1 MNSCAAPWWLAASAL
16 AVAATV
22 VHANPAPGAE
32 RVALVIG
39 NSAYRAAALDNS
51 ANDARDMAELLKQA
65 GFQVELRLETTKM
78 QLLESLQDFG
88 ETLKDKRTKVGVF
101 YYAGHGAQQAW
112 RNFLVPVDA
121 NVQSAEDVAT
131 MAVDVSELT
140 TEMARTRD
148 RNFLMILDA
157 CRDDPF
163 GVAYRPAAK
172 GLSQYDAPAG
182 SLLAY
187 ATGPGRVAS
196 DGSGRNGLYT
206 THLLRELSVKG
217 VRVEDAFKRVRLGVR
232 LASRGRQIP
241 WESTSLEEDLYIY
254 PPQRRATLSHAE
266 QEALL
271 DQEIDAWRVAKST
284 NSIDS
289 LAAFLREF
297 PSGNVSELAQARLN
311 ALLRALAPRPRLA
324 QLHVPEAPT
333 AALPDKPVLASVS
346 IPVVRAKEEVPA
358 PLALVAQP
366 PVAQAPVAPLPAA
379 QVQVAQAAVEKPPA
393 APRPAAQAP
402 ASQAPA
408 MPPTASPEPPT
419 AIVTSA
425 NPQDPQS
432 AAAAPMQMKAPA
444 EAAPAPAP
452 TSASATSP
460 PVALASSQNA
470 TLPPTQA
477 ASVIPLQDVASQ
489 SVAVDV
495 PQDLTVA
502 ATPSYQGSY
511 EYVRQFQ
518 LGDVFKYQVINRFN
532 NVAVPHELRVTA
544 IDLAKDEVTY
554 NNGEYVSDSM
564 GNVVKNQRGAMDSPR
579 QFYPAELYVG
589 KKWTTMFR
597 QSRERGTYN
606 TFRYQLKV
614 AGKETVTVPAG
625 RFEAYKIEARGF
637 NLDRRAALERD
648 IWVVPGVDAD
658 IAHETKVRLANGMI
672 EQYDRQEL
680 VALPQR

>member
-1 MNSCAAPWWLAASAL
+1 MNSRVAASWLAAGAL
-16 AVAATV
+16 AAAAAV
-22 VHANPAPGAE
+22 VHASPAPGAE

-39 NSAYRAAALDNS
+39 NSAYRAGALENS
-51 ANDARDMAELLKQA
+51 VNDARDMAELLRQA
-65 GFQVELRLETTKM
+65 GFQVELRLETTKV
-78 QLLESLQDFG
+78 QLLETLQDFG
-88 ETLKDKRTKVGVF
+88 ETLKDKRTRVGVF

-121 NVQSAEDVAT
+121 NVQSAEDVAQ

-163 GVAYRPAAK
+163 GNAFRPVAK

-196 DGSGRNGLYT
+196 DGAGRNGLYT
-206 THLLRELSVKG
+206 TYLLRELSVKG

-254 PPQRRATLSHAE
+254 PPQRRTALSNAE

-271 DQEIDAWRVAKST
+271 DKEIDAWRVAKTT
-284 NSIDS
+284 NSVDS

-324 QLHVPEAPT
+324 QLHVPESPSVAP
-333 AALPDKPVLASVS
+333 PDKMVLAAATM
-346 IPVVRAKEEVPA
+346 PVTRATEEAPA
-358 PLALVAQP
+358 PVPPDAQQTSAAMPPSAAPPAAAPETP
-366 PVAQAPVAPLPAA
+366 PVAVASTSPPGM
-379 QVQVAQAAVEKPPA
+379 PPA
-393 APRPAAQAP
+393 AAAPEQAEPAVELAAAPPAAQA
-402 ASQAPA
+402 AP
-408 MPPTASPEPPT
+408 
-419 AIVTSA
+419 VVL
-425 NPQDPQS
+425 QQ
-432 AAAAPMQMKAPA
+432 
-444 EAAPAPAP
+444 
-452 TSASATSP
+452 
-460 PVALASSQNA
+460 V
-470 TLPPTQA
+470 A
-477 ASVIPLQDVASQ
+477 ASKD
-489 SVAVDV
+489 VAVDL
-495 PQDLTVA
+495 PQDLTVP
-502 ATPSYQGSY
+502 ATPTYQGSY
-511 EYVRQFQ
+511 EYVRRFQ
-518 LGDVFKYQVINRFN
+518 LGDVFKYQVVNRFN
-532 NVAVPHELRVTA
+532 GSAAPLELRVTG

-554 NNGEYVSDSM
+554 NGGEYVSDGM

-589 KKWTTMFR
+589 KKWITMFR

-614 AGKETVTVPAG
+614 VGKETVTVPAG

-648 IWVVPGVDAD
+648 IWLAPGIDAD
-658 IAHETKVRLANGMI
+658 IIHETKVRLANGMI

-680 VALPQR
+680 VALPKR

>member
-1 MNSCAAPWWLAASAL
+1 MNSRAAASWLAASAL
-16 AVAATV
+16 AAAATV

-39 NSAYRAAALDNS
+39 NSAYRAGALENS
-51 ANDARDMAELLKQA
+51 TNDARDMAELLRQA
-65 GFQVELRLETTKM
+65 GFQVELRLETTKV

-121 NVQSAEDVAT
+121 DVQSAEDVAQ

-140 TEMARTRD
+140 TQMARTRD

-163 GVAYRPAAK
+163 GIAYRPAAK

-206 THLLRELSVKG
+206 TYLLRELSVKG

-254 PPQRRATLSHAE
+254 PPQRRTALSHAE

-297 PSGNVSELAQARLN
+297 PSGNVSELALARLN
-311 ALLRALAPRPRLA
+311 ALLRAQAPRPRLA
-324 QLHVPEAPT
+324 QLHVPEAPS
-333 AALPDKPVLASVS
+333 AAPPPDKTVLAAAST
-346 IPVVRAKEEVPA
+346 PVVRAVEEVPA
-358 PLALVAQP
+358 PVTS
-366 PVAQAPVAPLPAA
+366 VVPLPAA
-379 QVQVAQAAVEKPPA
+379 PPLVAEAPAIPTPAVPPA
-393 APRPAAQAP
+393 AAPEAPAA
-402 ASQAPA
+402 
-408 MPPTASPEPPT
+408 
-419 AIVTSA
+419 IVASA
-425 NPQDPQS
+425 NPEMTQS
-432 AAAAPMQMKAPA
+432 AAAAPVPVQAPA
-444 EAAPAPAP
+444 ELAPPPAPAP
-452 TSASATSP
+452 VFASASATLP
-460 PVALASSQNA
+460 ETALTTAQNAPLALA
-470 TLPPTQA
+470 QA
-477 ASVIPLQDVASQ
+477 APFVPPQVAASKEI
-489 SVAVDV
+489 AVDV

-502 ATPSYQGSY
+502 ATPTYQGSY
-511 EYVRQFQ
+511 EYVRHFQ
-518 LGDVFKYQVINRFN
+518 LGDVFKYQIVNRFN
-532 NVAVPHELRVTA
+532 GVATPHELRVTA
-544 IDLAKDEVTY
+544 VDLAKDEITY
-554 NNGEYVSDSM
+554 NGGEYVSDSM
-564 GNVVKNQRGAMDSPR
+564 GNVVKNRRGAMDSPR
-579 QFYPAELYVG
+579 QFYPAELHVG

-614 AGKETVTVPAG
+614 VGKETVTVPAG

-637 NLDRRAALERD
+637 NLDRQAALERN
-648 IWVVPGVDAD
+648 IWLAPGVDAD
-658 IAHETKVRLANGMI
+658 IIHETKVRLANGMI

-680 VALPQR
+680 VALPKR

>member
-1 MNSCAAPWWLAASAL
+1 MNSRVAASWLASGAL

-22 VHANPAPGAE
+22 VQASAAPGAE

-39 NSAYRAAALDNS
+39 NSSYRAAPLENS
-51 ANDARDMAELLKQA
+51 TNDARDMADLLRQA
-65 GFQVELRLETTKM
+65 GFQVELRLETTKV

-112 RNFLVPVDA
+112 RNYLVPVDA
-121 NVQSAEDVAT
+121 NVQSGEDVAL
-131 MAVDVSELT
+131 MSVDVSELT

-163 GVAYRPAAK
+163 GIAYRPTAK

-254 PPQRRATLSHAE
+254 PPQRRATLSNAE
-266 QEALL
+266 QEVLL

-297 PSGNVSELAQARLN
+297 PSGNVSELALARLN
-311 ALLRALAPRPRLA
+311 ALLRAQAPRPRLA
-324 QLHVPEAPT
+324 QLHVPDVPSVAP
-333 AALPDKPVLASVS
+333 PDKMVLAAAS
-346 IPVVRAKEEVPA
+346 IPVERAVEEKPA
-358 PLALVAQP
+358 AVALSAVDLASASLESTQSAS
-366 PVAQAPVAPLPAA
+366 VAPA
-379 QVQVAQAAVEKPPA
+379 QVG
-393 APRPAAQAP
+393 
-402 ASQAPA
+402 
-408 MPPTASPEPPT
+408 
-419 AIVTSA
+419 
-425 NPQDPQS
+425 
-432 AAAAPMQMKAPA
+432 APA
-444 EAAPAPAP
+444 ELAPAPPSA
-452 TSASATSP
+452 TASATSP
-460 PVALASSQNA
+460 VTTLETVQSA
-470 TLPPTQA
+470 TLPSGQA
-477 ASVIPLQDVASQ
+477 ASFAPLQVAASKEI
-489 SVAVDV
+489 AVDV

-511 EYVRQFQ
+511 EYVRHFQ
-518 LGDVFKYQVINRFN
+518 LGDVFKYQIVNRFN
-532 NVAVPHELRVTA
+532 GAAMPLELRVTA
-544 IDLAKDEVTY
+544 IDMAKDEVTY
-554 NNGEYVSDSM
+554 NGGEYVSDSM

-614 AGKETVTVPAG
+614 VGKETVTVPAG

-648 IWVVPGVDAD
+648 IWLAPGVDAD
-658 IAHETKVRLANGMI
+658 IIHETKVRLANGMI

-680 VALPQR
+680 VALPKR